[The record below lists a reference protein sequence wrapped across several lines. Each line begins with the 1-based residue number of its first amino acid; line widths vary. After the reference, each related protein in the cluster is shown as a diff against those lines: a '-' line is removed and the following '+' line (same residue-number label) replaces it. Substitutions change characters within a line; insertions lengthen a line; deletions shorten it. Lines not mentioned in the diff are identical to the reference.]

1 MILNYIDS
9 LLENIEI
16 NKKHLAYGVGGALLG
31 HSLATHGILGKDIEQ
46 SYGGLYSNINN
57 GLSGAESGWHTSQA
71 AYDIKHPTGHYL
83 DRVAVGMKG
92 AIRGYDISSKTNKI
106 ADYVPAP
113 VQTLYD
119 STGKI
124 LKL

>member
-1 MILNYIDS
+1 MILKHIDS
-9 LLENIEI
+9 LLENISL
-16 NKKHLAYGVGGALLG
+16 NKKHLAYGIGGAVIG
-31 HSLATHGILGKDIEQ
+31 HGLATHGLLGKDIEQ
-46 SYGGLYSNINN
+46 DYGDAISKVGS

-71 AYDIKHPTGHYL
+71 AYDIKHPSGHYL
-83 DRVAVGMKG
+83 DRIAVGIKG
-92 AIRGYDISSKTNKI
+92 AARGYDISSKANKI
-106 ADYVPAP
+106 TDYVPSS